1 MGRGG
6 EGKGGE
12 GKGGE
17 RKGGEER
24 RRVGRRGKDKRRH
37 PCMHYTISRT
47 LLHAA
52 HSRHE
57 FKHDTPDA
65 PHVHLVGVVAVR

>member
-24 RRVGRRGKDKRRH
+24 RRVGRRGKDERRQKKAPMYALYH
-37 PCMHYTISRT
+37 IKDSASCGT
-47 LLHAA
+47 LT
-52 HSRHE
+52 S
-57 FKHDTPDA
+57 
-65 PHVHLVGVVAVR
+65 

>member
-1 MGRGG
+1 MEGRGKEGKRGEGWGG
-6 EGKGGE
+6 EGRMRE
-12 GKGGE
+12 G
-17 RKGGEER
+17 R
-24 RRVGRRGKDKRRH
+24 RRH

-47 LLHAA
+47 VLHAA

-65 PHVHLVGVVAVR
+65 PHVHLVGVVAIR